1 MSMKESRILWF
12 RKMLTLTIII
22 SIGCLVFLATL
33 YAQNENEYEENTT
46 LHEVKSLLEDI
57 EGLTFRQ
64 VGRKIVIEGEIY
76 THIDIQKFNK
86 VIAIYPSEE
95 VVNLVVDRTKKY
107 QVGVSIIIVNVS
119 NIAFSEYNP
128 QANLMGTIEKGFEGV
143 TTSLVFNSN
152 ILSAVSYWVTK
163 GNAEVVYNERITTVD
178 GETGKI
184 LIGGEF
190 PFTEIG
196 PDGYALTTWKEFGV
210 KLEVQPKIQGSG
222 DILVKIYTEASEI
235 SPIFGQPALASRT
248 AESTIAVENGGTSI
262 LGGLQKTASGSSV
275 SKVPIL
281 GDILP
286 FLFRKEHKIKENS
299 ELLFLV
305 TATTP
310 PNFSVNDYFLIQESQ
325 MLDKPNAKQK

>member
-12 RKMLTLTIII
+12 RKMLTLTILI
-22 SIGCLVFLATL
+22 SLGCLVFLATL
-33 YAQNENEYEENTT
+33 NAQNEYEENPT
-46 LHEVKSLLEDI
+46 LHELKSLLRDI

-64 VGRKIVIEGEIY
+64 AGSKIVVEGEIY
-76 THIDIQKFNK
+76 THIDIEKFDK
-86 VIAIYPSEE
+86 IMALYPSEE
-95 VVNLVVDRTKKY
+95 VINLVVDRTKKY

-119 NIAFSEYNP
+119 RSAFSEYNP
-128 QANLMGTIEKGFEGV
+128 RATLLGTIEKGFEGL

-190 PFTEIG
+190 PFTEVG
-196 PDGYALTTWKEFGV
+196 PDGFAFTTFKEFGV

-222 DILVKIYTEASEI
+222 DILVRIYTEASEI
-235 SPIFGQPALASRT
+235 SPISGQPALASRT

-262 LGGLQKTASGSSV
+262 LGGLSKTTSGSSV

-281 GDILP
+281 GDVLP
-286 FLFRKEHKIKENS
+286 FLFRKEHKIKEHS

-310 PNFSVNDYFLIQESQ
+310 PDFSVNDYFLIQEMQ